1 MGQYI
6 KLELKARDLSGTAR
20 AGLSRDYGECAH
32 AVCLGVNPLLQL
44 VSSYLTSTCDGGSL
58 VPVIRTLMS
67 VEVLF
72 ADPFRL
78 PSIQGAFD
86 RSKIDFF
93 GSRVGDA

>member
-6 KLELKARDLSGTAR
+6 KLELRARDLSGTAR

-32 AVCLGVNPLLQL
+32 AVCPGETRSCNRFQVN
-44 VSSYLTSTCDGGSL
+44 LTSTCDGGSL

-93 GSRVGDA
+93 GSRVGDT